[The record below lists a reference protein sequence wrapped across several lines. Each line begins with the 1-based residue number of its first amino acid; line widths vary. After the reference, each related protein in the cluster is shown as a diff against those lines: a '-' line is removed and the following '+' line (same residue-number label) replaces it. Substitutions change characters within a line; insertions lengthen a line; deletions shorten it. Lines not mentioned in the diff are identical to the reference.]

1 MPSTPA
7 YNIEDVIA
15 LAKQA
20 GAEIMRL
27 RPSVIANP
35 DIKGD
40 GSPVT
45 LADKTASDIVIKG
58 LGALTPHIS
67 VVSEERAD
75 SENRAIQKNNSTYW
89 IVDPLDGTR
98 SYIDGFDGFGV
109 HIGLIENG
117 VPVAGIIYFPALDL
131 TYYTDGANGAFRREG
146 NKPAVKLALSPE
158 VASTQAPRVTV
169 SWKRNKRPDKSG
181 GNYTDIP
188 EVGGARVVAVAEGR
202 VDLALIES
210 PFSYWD
216 IAAAHALL
224 RAAGGELYDL
234 KTGLPTRYPPDRL
247 DIAPAIGGRAGSVA
261 NHRARFERGVAAL
274 DKSPRGVFK
283 PKR

>member
-1 MPSTPA
+1 MPQT

-58 LGALTPHIS
+58 LANLTPHIP
-67 VVSEERAD
+67 VVSEERVD
-75 SENRAIQKNNSTYW
+75 SENRDIQKNNKTYW

-109 HIGLIENG
+109 HIGLIDNG
-117 VPVAGIIYFPALDL
+117 VPVAGIIYFPALGL
-131 TYYTDGANGAFRREG
+131 TYYTDGANGAFRREDG
-146 NKPAVKLALSPE
+146 KPAQKLNLSAE
-158 VASTQAPRVTV
+158 VAATQPPRVTV
-169 SWKRNKRPDKSG
+169 SWKRNKRPDKAG

-224 RAAGGELYDL
+224 KAAGGELYDL
-234 KTGLPTRYPPDRL
+234 KSGQPVRYPPERL
-247 DIAPAIGGRAGSVA
+247 DITPAIGGSAANVA
-261 NHRARFERGVAAL
+261 NHRARFERGVTGL

-283 PKR
+283 LKR